1 MYFLFDVLAPIPKI
15 EAAVPSTVLADMFG
29 KATSDVIR
37 RLDLGA
43 NGWMHYTNAAKGIFG
58 AFANTA
64 PKLAPCL
71 GLLGVGFGFIN
82 KELNSI
88 SPAQIMA
95 EVSKAIDKVVE
106 ETNRRFEVMQEY
118 VDQTVREL
126 MEETMNDDY
135 KGQFETWNE
144 CLELPTKAM
153 IDECQID
160 TARAVNSLKY
170 GFLFQNKFS
179 QDSELSKAYI
189 KALELQLPILKK
201 WADFHLLVLAALIKT
216 FKEDDGEVAEVMYE
230 KYKVDFIEAGELYV
244 GYMEW
249 ALEKIRQARID
260 DNTKSPSLDCKGFGD
275 NLGRYYWFPTN
286 RNLRTSSRR
295 CSFKCDSMRPDYCD
309 LTTKED
315 CTKTRNGHCK
325 LCSGLFCSVT
335 NSLNSHHR
343 WLGNSQTRKS
353 KDICKNYMNSLT
365 RDLDAFWKREIK
377 IFLPTLKA
385 IITELNEEPETGEE
399 SDAQKRQVVNDGKG
413 QKLSAKTQEKNAEL
427 NDMGKQ
433 TEEDTKSSLK
443 GTSTDQ
449 SPAEYLVIV
458 NKNNQ
463 TVRQRMKGKKK
474 LRKQKKTSHQR

>member
-1 MYFLFDVLAPIPKI
+1 
-15 EAAVPSTVLADMFG
+15 
-29 KATSDVIR
+29 
-37 RLDLGA
+37 
-43 NGWMHYTNAAKGIFG
+43 
-58 AFANTA
+58 
-64 PKLAPCL
+64 
-71 GLLGVGFGFIN
+71 
-82 KELNSI
+82 
-88 SPAQIMA
+88 
-95 EVSKAIDKVVE
+95 
-106 ETNRRFEVMQEY
+106 
-118 VDQTVREL
+118 
-126 MEETMNDDY
+126 
-135 KGQFETWNE
+135 
-144 CLELPTKAM
+144 
-153 IDECQID
+153 
-160 TARAVNSLKY
+160 
-170 GFLFQNKFS
+170 
-179 QDSELSKAYI
+179 
-189 KALELQLPILKK
+189 
-201 WADFHLLVLAALIKT
+201 
-216 FKEDDGEVAEVMYE
+216 
-230 KYKVDFIEAGELYV
+230 
-244 GYMEW
+244 
-249 ALEKIRQARID
+249 
-260 DNTKSPSLDCKGFGD
+260 
-275 NLGRYYWFPTN
+275 
-286 RNLRTSSRR
+286 
-295 CSFKCDSMRPDYCD
+295 MRPDYCD

-413 QKLSAKTQEKNAEL
+413 QKLSAKTQKKNAEL

-474 LRKQKKTSHQR
+474 IKEAKKDKSPKINFS